1 MRETLYTSL
10 PYKPISG
17 AALAVARRMLLDSK
31 MPMPSGLKAAGIPFV
46 VAEMNAATVRAEKAR
61 GVPIV
66 LADATRAAVLKS
78 LDVARAQLV
87 VLAVNDAPA
96 TRRIAQLTAQ
106 LAPQAHILARAAYE
120 NDVGPLLQSGAH
132 EVVPQELEA
141 SVEMLVRVLRRFLV
155 TDDEVGRQVRAVRA
169 YAGAGGRASAVPPG
183 GAEDVASF
191 LPGLAF
197 AVRRVQDGAPVA
209 GRRLAETKVR
219 SKAGC
224 SVVALRRGGESI
236 AAIHP
241 DTVLEV
247 GDTVVVIGPQLRLA
261 DAAEMFASPAV
272 DPTTNES

>member
-1 MRETLYTSL
+1 
-10 PYKPISG
+10 
-17 AALAVARRMLLDSK
+17 MLLTDSDY
-31 MPMPSGLKAAGIPFV
+31 LTIRAYVEF
-46 VAEMNAATVRAEKAR
+46 MNMLADEISRGKTVEELFDPAR
-61 GVPIV
+61 LGERLDRV

-169 YAGAGGRASAVPPG
+169 RAGAGGRSSAVPPG
-183 GAEDVASF
+183 GVEDIASF
-191 LPGLAF
+191 LPGLGF
-197 AVRRVQDGAPVA
+197 AVRRVQDGSPVA
-209 GRRLAETKVR
+209 GRQLAETGVR
-219 SKAGC
+219 RKAGC
-224 SVVALRRGGESI
+224 SVVAIRRGGESI

-247 GDTVVVIGPQLRLA
+247 GDTVVGIGPQLRLA